1 MTDQEKFEAF
11 KRRTVEANETA
22 FGQEI
27 REKYGDE
34 EMDRANAC
42 VLALTQEEYAQWK
55 SLGGE
60 IHTALVTAV
69 KAGADPAGPEGGA
82 PSAVA
87 VLLLGVLHA
96 PGPCGPC
103 RAVCVRS
110 PVHRLL

>member
-1 MTDQEKFEAF
+1 
-11 KRRTVEANETA
+11 
-22 FGQEI
+22 
-27 REKYGDE
+27 
-34 EMDRANAC
+34 MDRANAC

-69 KAGADPAGPEGGA
+69 KAGADPRAGGQRIAALHRP
-82 PSAVA
+82 VA